1 MAGQEKPVPSE
12 EEVRKY
18 FETCSNWGRWG
29 PDDDAGTVNLIT
41 QSKRLEAA

>member
-18 FETCSNWGRWG
+18 FETCSNWGRGG
-29 PDDDAGTVNLIT
+29 PDHYAAPVN
-41 QSKRLEAA
+41 